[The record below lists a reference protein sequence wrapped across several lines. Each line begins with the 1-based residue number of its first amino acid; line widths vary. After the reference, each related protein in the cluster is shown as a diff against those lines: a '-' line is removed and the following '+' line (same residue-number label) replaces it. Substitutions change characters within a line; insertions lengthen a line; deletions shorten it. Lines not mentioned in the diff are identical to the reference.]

1 MKKNDECVNQSH
13 VQMKKKKKKDE
24 LNEKNTLI
32 NEKKIKIN

>member
-1 MKKNDECVNQSH
+1 MCESISCPNE
-13 VQMKKKKKKDE
+13 KKKKKKDE